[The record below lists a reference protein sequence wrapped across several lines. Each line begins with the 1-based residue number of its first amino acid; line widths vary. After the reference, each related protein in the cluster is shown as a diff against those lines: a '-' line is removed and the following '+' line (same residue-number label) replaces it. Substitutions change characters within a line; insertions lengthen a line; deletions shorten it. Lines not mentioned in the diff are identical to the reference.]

1 MNTTIPQEDEMEQ
14 IILELRTLSSTQI
27 ESKISQLIGNG
38 QTLELAEEQEL
49 LECERLGILDI
60 INNESFV

>member
-1 MNTTIPQEDEMEQ
+1 MTPQDAELEQ
-14 IILELRTLSSTQI
+14 IVLELRTLSSTQI
-27 ESKISQLIGNG
+27 ESRIAQLISTG

-60 INNESFV
+60 INNDSSA